1 MLAVAEQVVGYL
13 LEGEAQRVSA
23 KRKQPRDAVTRLSV
37 VTTRHVDGCAPGPCA
52 AAAASSRY
60 GKRLLTDPDDR
71 LGDPLFGEPA
81 ADFGKE
87 AQQPARA
94 SAAACSRG
102 TSCRRFAGRCC
113 SGRAP
118 TARRAGPRS
127 VHQVRR
133 PASDISLMR
142 DIHPR
147 CPCRVPAKERQR
159 RRQAHASSS
168 AKPCFDA
175 SPIRLGARTR
185 AEHSARINR
194 EEGGPDGAGRD
205 DERQGSERGG
215 PVRSA
220 SSTSPARGRGSPVGA
235 SPAHR

>member
-1 MLAVAEQVVGYL
+1 MP
-13 LEGEAQRVSA
+13 LELFF
-23 KRKQPRDAVTRLSV
+23 DLVTRSLIAFHTVAVSQFQQTA
-37 VTTRHVDGCAPGPCA
+37 TTAVPRAARSANATNLATMSLGCRWLHTACGWLCA
-52 AAAASSRY
+52 RACVAAAASSRY

-147 CPCRVPAKERQR
+147 CPCRVPAKERQG
-159 RRQAHASSS
+159 S
-168 AKPCFDA
+168 
-175 SPIRLGARTR
+175 GAR
-185 AEHSARINR
+185 EQS
-194 EEGGPDGAGRD
+194 PPAGRN
-205 DERQGSERGG
+205 E
-215 PVRSA
+215 
-220 SSTSPARGRGSPVGA
+220 
-235 SPAHR
+235 